1 MNKKIKKIITTT
13 LMVGASLSMISCNNE
28 KLAIGKEMIAY
39 DTQLTAL
46 TNLKNG
52 SVDAVIIDS
61 VMAGYYAT
69 TGDFKNEIKVI
80 NDVVLAEETYGIA
93 AKKGNK
99 ALMSK
104 INEALIDLNNNG
116 SLTTI
121 ATQFG
126 LNETLAVTSTS
137 TDTYLGAND
146 MSFENVVSN
155 KKLIIGYTV
164 FAPIAFEKENEL
176 TGFDIE
182 LAKEVVSYINIKYN
196 AEIDVEF
203 QIINWDSKEALLEN
217 GSIDL
222 VWNGMTITE
231 ERQENMCISIPY
243 LYNKQV
249 AVVLNSD
256 TTDYISVDS
265 FKNCIIGVESGSA
278 GETVVKG

>member
-93 AKKGNK
+93 TKKGNK

-146 MSFENVVSN
+146 MSFENVVRN

-256 TTDYISVDS
+256 TTDYTSVDS